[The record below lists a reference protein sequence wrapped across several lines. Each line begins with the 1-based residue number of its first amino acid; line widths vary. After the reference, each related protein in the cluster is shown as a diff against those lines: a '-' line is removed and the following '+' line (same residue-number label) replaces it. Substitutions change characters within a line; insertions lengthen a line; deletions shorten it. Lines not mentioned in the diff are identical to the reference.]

1 MLELVPVLSLLR
13 NFMYKS
19 QTVKVL
25 QMIITSPVSVYML
38 IIVPSRKVV
47 VSNNYYK
54 WRTLGLLSRYCVKC
68 CSLGDTQNKESP
80 RNKGV

>member
-1 MLELVPVLSLLR
+1 MVLELVPVLSLLR

-25 QMIITSPVSVYML
+25 QMITSPVSVYML
-38 IIVPSRKVV
+38 IIVPSQKVV

-54 WRTLGLLSRYCVKC
+54 LIMENFGTVIKVLCEVLFVRGHSK
-68 CSLGDTQNKESP
+68 
-80 RNKGV
+80 